1 MPGSVNNAAPT
12 TVLPH
17 SLCAAFSHSRE
28 YAVAENEYR
37 NGESQRAVLVATSRK
52 SWTQSRRLAPAELA
66 ILRAFYLARKGPTEA
81 FFFYDV
87 HDTSPKFSYDPT
99 GIKAD
104 GRYVVRFAGAWEQ
117 SVGLGRADVGIS
129 LVELA

>member
-17 SLCAAFSHSRE
+17 SLCKAFSHARE
-28 YAVAENEYR
+28 YAVVDNQYR

-52 SWTQSRRLAPAELA
+52 SWTQSRRLTPAELA

-99 GIKAD
+99 GQMAQ
-104 GRYVVRFAGAWEQ
+104 GRYIVRFAGAWEQ
-117 SVGLGRADVGIS
+117 TAGMGRADVGLS
-129 LVELA
+129 LLELA

>member
-1 MPGSVNNAAPT
+1 MPGSVANAAPA
-12 TVLPH
+12 TVLPN
-17 SLCAAFSHSRE
+17 SLCKAFSHARE
-28 YAVAENEYR
+28 YAVAENQYR

-52 SWTQSRRLAPAELA
+52 SWTQSRRLTPAELA
-66 ILRAFYLARKGPTEA
+66 ILRAFYLARKGSTEA

-99 GIKAD
+99 GVKAQ
-104 GRYVVRFAGAWEQ
+104 GRYIVRFAGAWEQ
-117 SVGLGRADVGIS
+117 SAGLGRAEVGIS